1 MKLVIKWIYLS
12 VKNFMDRMRR
22 DHVGAYAAQ
31 AAYFIMLS
39 FIPIIML
46 MLGLLQ
52 YTPVRQS
59 DLQRIFYES
68 VPQPVYPMILLVLE
82 EVYARSSALIPTTAI
97 VAAWS
102 AGRGMLALT
111 RGFNCIYEVNETRS
125 YVILRLRSTMY
136 TILFILSVVLTLLL
150 LVFGNP
156 IHALILDRFPWLSH
170 ISGMLI
176 SFRTLLTLGILVL
189 FFTLIYRFLP
199 NRRASL
205 ILQLPGAMFTA
216 AAWSASSFLFSV
228 YVDYFGNYSKIYGSL
243 TTLILMMLWL
253 YMCMYIVMLGA
264 AVNSYYE
271 EKFREFREKARRKRF
286 VRRHGEGR
294 EGMQ

>member
-1 MKLVIKWIYLS
+1 MKLTVRQIYLL
-12 VKNFMDRMRR
+12 VKNFMARMRR

-46 MLGLLQ
+46 LLALLR
-52 YTPVRQS
+52 YTPVHQS

-68 VPQPVYPMILLVLE
+68 VPAPVYPMILMILE
-82 EVYARSSALIPTTAI
+82 EVYARSAAFIPTTAI

-102 AGRGMLALT
+102 AGRGVLALT
-111 RGFNCIYEVNETRS
+111 RGFNCIYEVNETRH
-125 YVILRLRSTMY
+125 YVLLRLRSTMY
-136 TILFILSVVLTLLL
+136 TILFILSVVLTMVL

-156 IHALILDRFPWLSH
+156 IHALVAEHLPWLGE

-176 SFRTLLTLGILVL
+176 SFRTLLAMGILVL
-189 FFTLIYRFLP
+189 FFTLIYWALP

-205 ILQLPGAMFTA
+205 VLQLPGAMFTTA
-216 AAWSASSFLFSV
+216 VWSAFSFLFSV
-228 YVDYFGNYSKIYGSL
+228 YVDSFGNYSKIYGSL
-243 TTLILMMLWL
+243 TTLIIAMIWL
-253 YMCMYIVMLGA
+253 YMCMYIVMIGA

-271 EKFREFREKARRKRF
+271 GKFREFRENARRKRF
-286 VRRHGEGR
+286 VRRQRKKE
-294 EGMQ
+294 E